1 MREQLFQLLKD
12 ELPYETA
19 VTIEEYKDYR
29 QSEKPSKIA
38 AKIIAT
44 IHVKKSF
51 SVRLLL
57 KKGSVIKEIGTRA
70 RMKVEELMGG
80 QVSLNLHAKF
90 QNVGLKIFILD

>member
-1 MREQLFQLLKD
+1 MKR
-12 ELPYETA
+12 A

-44 IHVKKSF
+44 IHANRASQRAIV
-51 SVRLLL
+51 VG

-80 QVSLNLHAKF
+80 QVFTEPSRKSFRTL
-90 QNVGLKIFILD
+90 V